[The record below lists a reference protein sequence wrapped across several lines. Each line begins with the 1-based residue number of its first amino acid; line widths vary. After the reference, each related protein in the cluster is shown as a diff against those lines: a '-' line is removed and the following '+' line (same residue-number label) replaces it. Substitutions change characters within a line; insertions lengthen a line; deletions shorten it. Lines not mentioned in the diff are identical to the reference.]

1 MKYIFLLWPHANARY
16 RNETCKLADAEL
28 RIMLGRVM
36 PEAEIAQ
43 AEIAGLP
50 ALELD
55 CPKALDNRAIA
66 VLRGHSL
73 LYGLFEQ
80 RDDGALMPVAGR
92 ESAYLG
98 EDLPGILKYK
108 GKTNE
113 LFTQL
118 LVNIALY
125 SSDFWNQDAPLT
137 LLDPMCGRGTTL
149 YVGANRGWRC
159 TGADVDKADLREAEQ
174 FFKRYLEYHRFKHT
188 IERGSLTVQGQK
200 CASSVQFTFSDTLEN
215 YKQKK
220 NASLRFVNADAS
232 GVRQVFGA
240 RAFHMIVC
248 DLPYGVQHMSCGGT
262 LESLLARVLP
272 GWREALKPGGAVA
285 VSFNAQTLKP
295 DRVLNLMESAG
306 LEPLGDAPYRQ
317 FSHWVEQAVTRDV
330 AVARRK

>member
-1 MKYIFLLWPHANARY
+1 
-16 RNETCKLADAEL
+16 
-28 RIMLGRVM
+28 MLGRVM
-36 PEAEIAQ
+36 PGAEAAQ

-50 ALELD
+50 ALELN
-55 CPKALDNRAIA
+55 CPKALDSRAIA
-66 VLRGHSL
+66 ALRRHSL

-80 RDDGALMPVAGR
+80 RADGALMPVAGR
-92 ESAYLG
+92 EDAYLG

-118 LVNIALY
+118 LVNVALY
-125 SSDFWNQDAPLT
+125 SGDFWNQDVPLT

-149 YVGANRGWRC
+149 YVGANRGWYC

-188 IERGSLTVQGQK
+188 LERASLTVQGQK
-200 CASSVQFTFSDTLEN
+200 SAPSIQFTFSDTSEN

-220 NASLRFVNADAS
+220 TAALRLVTADAC
-232 GVRQVFGA
+232 GVRQIFGA
-240 RAFHMIVC
+240 RSFHMIVC
-248 DLPYGVQHMSCGGT
+248 DLPYGVQHMSSGGN
-262 LESLLARVLP
+262 LESLLAKVLP
-272 GWREALKPGGAVA
+272 GWREALKPGGTVA

-306 LEPLGDAPYRQ
+306 LEPLSDGPYRQ